1 MIRFGVNLPNHP
13 GGDACRDGVGGEDV
27 YKRQSYHGVTYTERF
42 GLGGAYITKATVQ
55 LMRDFGATPAPMNA
69 YLLNVGLE
77 TLHLRMPQHCA
88 NALAV
93 EWVTMSAPHWKRC
106 V

>member
-1 MIRFGVNLPNHP
+1 MTSHQPACGQGGSANSLSLIHIYWTRYPDRYP
-13 GGDACRDGVGGEDV
+13 GLCTPDE
-27 YKRQSYHGVTYTERF
+27 SYHGVTYTERF

-77 TLHLRMPQHCA
+77 TLHLRMPQH
-88 NALAV
+88 L
-93 EWVTMSAPHWKRC
+93 SLIHI
-106 V
+106 